1 MKTFNHVNDVW
12 EALDSCET
20 MKQVEEVL
28 DNVPRKLGEWW
39 CDVINSDELEVTN
52 QWWDEDQQDMMME
65 SIRLHIQVEE
75 DD

>member
-12 EALDSCET
+12 DALEGCET

-65 SIRLHIQVEE
+65 STRLHIQVGE